1 MRLKPKKPTPGILL
15 GMSLSLAL
23 GAGFLTATQL
33 ASGQESPATQTV
45 TVDVATG
52 PQGPPGERGPAGP
65 PGETGSQGERG
76 PPGETGPKG
85 EQGIQGEIGPPG
97 PPGPPGATECRTGS
111 TLSDLVIN
119 APGGQVILT
128 DVCIKD

>member
-1 MRLKPKKPTPGILL
+1 MVG
-15 GMSLSLAL
+15 
-23 GAGFLTATQL
+23 GAGFLAATALSQG
-33 ASGQESPATQTV
+33 APEATQTV

-65 PGETGSQGERG
+65 PGETGAQGERG

-85 EQGIQGEIGPPG
+85 EQGERGIQGVPG
-97 PPGPPGATECRTGS
+97 PPGPQGPPGATTCRPGS